1 MPSHNFSFFPSLAV
15 RNQDFRF
22 GFLASVLY
30 IGSALSEPFFVG
42 RALAQC
48 HLVFSQYFGIGE
60 VASNVSIKEG
70 ALGSS
75 TEQVAKQLRRDPG
88 IGVASAIAKIQL
100 QLTATVVINHGG
112 QSRGVET
119 HPTGRRRSHRRTSLL
134 GERRKGECPP
144 RPQTSRGSELLP
156 ERSGHLV

>member
-100 QLTATVVINHGG
+100 QLTSTVVIHHAPHPLGPH
-112 QSRGVET
+112 T
-119 HPTGRRRSHRRTSLL
+119 HPPGPLRTHH
-134 GERRKGECPP
+134 PP
-144 RPQTSRGSELLP
+144 
-156 ERSGHLV
+156 